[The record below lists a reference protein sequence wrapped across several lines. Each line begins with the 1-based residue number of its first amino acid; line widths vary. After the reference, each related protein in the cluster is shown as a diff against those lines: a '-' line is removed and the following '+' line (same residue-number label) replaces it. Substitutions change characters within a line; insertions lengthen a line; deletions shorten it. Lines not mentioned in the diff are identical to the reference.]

1 MDPKSISNL
10 YTSKLPISFL
20 WTTFTVSLFPISQP
34 THVTSVASYELFFS
48 VFPISQP
55 THVTSESM
63 TTLLAVQMLLLSL
76 LLLFLRNFTF

>member
-1 MDPKSISNL
+1 MYPKSISNL

-20 WTTFTVSLFPISQP
+20 WTTFTVSPISQP

-55 THVTSESM
+55 THVTSESV
-63 TTLLAVQMLLLSL
+63 TTLLAVQMLL
-76 LLLFLRNFTF
+76 FFIIATFSS